1 MRKYTGWV
9 ILSTL
14 VFYLSSVLVPFL
26 LTVPTLLA
34 WLVPLLMWRV
44 LGKNACNQALLLLL
58 TGFLAII
65 FSATQGVFL
74 GWKQIFATNLPLL
87 AMFGAVSFLTLIS
100 PGIEDPA
107 LPKGKRSVVATAFGT
122 HLLGAVINLSVLFV
136 FGDRLQKNGTLSR
149 VQMIITRDLNLINI
163 MT

>member
-14 VFYLSSVLVPFL
+14 VFYLLSVLVPFL

-74 GWKQIFATNLPLL
+74 G
-87 AMFGAVSFLTLIS
+87 
-100 PGIEDPA
+100 
-107 LPKGKRSVVATAFGT
+107 
-122 HLLGAVINLSVLFV
+122 FV